1 MCPPFGDFGPWL
13 AKSRQPHLPFSA
25 EPKDGEETELG
36 LFHSHLQGLE
46 SLDRGALSETKED
59 NDLFPYALFNQDSGG
74 LENVVPLSVS
84 TPLYGSPPKRTDSDS
99 LPVGSPDADG
109 GAEGLD
115 EHNHDRENDFP
126 PSLGENTPLTLEED
140 HNQNLEDNY
149 GGLSKDLED
158 LERNLSESLHVSNAP
173 NSAGPVVTE
182 NINTVASFSDDEF
195 WFY

>member
-1 MCPPFGDFGPWL
+1 MC
-13 AKSRQPHLPFSA
+13 HLLETLRNDLQSPANTPTFSA
-25 EPKDGEETELG
+25 EPKNGEETELG
-36 LFHSHLQGLE
+36 LLHSHLQGLE

-59 NDLFPYALFNQDSGG
+59 NDHFPYALFNQDSGG

-195 WFY
+195 